1 MRGIATAFLGAV
13 MTTAGLAVA
22 QSPAKPLQVQET
34 NTEGITAE
42 VTDVTRK
49 EGVVTVKVRYRNTGQ
64 KTVRMRLS
72 RNWGDIDN
80 HYLVAGT
87 SKMLPLRDAQ
97 KTAVMSPLSNSGDL
111 DPEIKPAG
119 SYVFWVKFP
128 APPAS
133 TKKVTF
139 FTPSAPPF
147 EDLPITEA
155 Q

>member
-13 MTTAGLAVA
+13 AMSAALSMA

-34 NTEGITAE
+34 NTEGVMAE

-49 EGVVTVKVRYRNTGQ
+49 EGVLTVKVRFRNTGQ
-64 KTVRMRLS
+64 KTVRLRIS

-80 HYLVAGT
+80 HYIVVGS

-97 KTAVMSPLSNSGDL
+97 KTAVMSPVSGSGEL
-111 DPEIKPAG
+111 DPEIKPGA
-119 SYVFWVKFP
+119 SYLFWVKFP

-133 TKKVTF
+133 AKKVTF
-139 FTPSAPPF
+139 FAPSGPPF